1 MKFEGFAAWANENPS
16 KIYQNPPWELA
27 GRPQICPELAG
38 RAPDLRNLENPRK
51 MSARSPKS
59 WKSTKTPGA
68 KNPFLQVKK
77 RKKMFWVRCVVS
89 KSLIPQHV
97 EFSTFLKPSPPNA
110 LFEFRDSGQPPHWSM
125 EGKSTNI
132 DKNK

>member
-1 MKFEGFAAWANENPS
+1 MKFEVFTAWADENPS
-16 KIYQNPPWELA
+16 KSIKILPGSLPAGLRSVQSSLAEL
-27 GRPQICPELAG
+27 QISEISKIREKC
-38 RAPDLRNLENPRK
+38 RPDLQNLGNPRK
-51 MSARSPKS
+51 RRGPKIRFSRS
-59 WKSTKTPGA
+59 
-68 KNPFLQVKK
+68 KK

-110 LFEFRDSGQPPHWSM
+110 LFEFRDSGQPPNWSI

-132 DKNK
+132 DKKK